1 MKLEFA
7 QFLSISSHRNLM
19 HPSKPWYVERNT
31 QNEACL
37 RYWGGTAFGDTSVSL
52 GQHPH
57 LRCSSPFDSA
67 SEHVYSC
74 FQLCVW
80 SAAQVWNIPALAIR
94 DLWKQRI
101 LNIYQDHLF
110 LTFIFLLTYLQ
121 ASKGLQ
127 RAMLCGWLQN
137 SMLTLE
143 QAEMASFLAPTTDQ
157 ITLVKSFKVSKL
169 HIVCKTR
176 VVIPI
181 PTS

>member
-1 MKLEFA
+1 MQLEFA

-19 HPSKPWYVERNT
+19 HPSKPWYVEKNT
-31 QNEACL
+31 QSEACL
-37 RYWGGTAFGDTSVSL
+37 RHWGGTAFGDTSASL
-52 GQHPH
+52 ASILTSG
-57 LRCSSPFDSA
+57 SSPFDSA
-67 SEHVYSC
+67 CEHVYSC

-80 SAAQVWNIPALAIR
+80 SAAQVWNIPSLAR
-94 DLWKQRI
+94 SDLWKQRI

-127 RAMLCGWLQN
+127 RAMLCGWLHN

-143 QAEMASFLAPTTDQ
+143 QAEIASFLAPTTDQ

-169 HIVCKTR
+169 HIVCKMR